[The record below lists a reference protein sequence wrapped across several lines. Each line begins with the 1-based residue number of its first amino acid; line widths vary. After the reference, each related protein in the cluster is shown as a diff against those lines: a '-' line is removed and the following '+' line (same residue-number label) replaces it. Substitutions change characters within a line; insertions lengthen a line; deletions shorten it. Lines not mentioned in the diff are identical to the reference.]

1 MTASASQSTLSSLL
15 RHSLTYSLVP
25 LLGKV
30 IAFVMMFFFTRWM
43 PEKEYGVVALADLL
57 LAAMVQ
63 LLGANLLSGMTRF
76 YFDHADPEKRN
87 RVVSS
92 CTLLL
97 SGVAFGTVALML
109 PFRDLLSPILLTDS
123 DGLPRDTVTQIFTI
137 AILIVPF
144 QLASQCGA
152 YYLMIL
158 KRSGAFAAFNLIKLI
173 FELSLKIY
181 LVGFAGMGPVGY
193 LLPVLIGEM
202 LMTLLVTGWALK
214 RVGFGVSGEVL
225 RPILAYTLPLI
236 PVGVFQLGLHYGDR
250 RLLEWFSPPDR
261 ALDEVGIYE
270 VGYKIAFLVTAGM
283 LGPFLQIFHP
293 WIYGVSDPDEQAK
306 KVASTSTYAITAIT
320 AATLLVVLFSRQA
333 MYFLPPERD
342 YLEAW
347 RVVPLI
353 ASGYVFWA
361 VYHVTQIPLYIAKRT
376 GPLFWINLAALMLNI
391 LWNATFVP
399 TMGFV
404 GSGLATLLTFLPL
417 AGLGAWAA
425 LRVMPVPFELRRMA
439 IAMLVMTTA
448 SLTAF
453 GLDANWPPTD
463 WLGLGLT
470 GLVKLAVA
478 LLLIA
483 GLWFG
488 VLSSAERGRVLGRF
502 AARRQGA

>member
-1 MTASASQSTLSSLL
+1 
-15 RHSLTYSLVP
+15 
-25 LLGKV
+25 
-30 IAFVMMFFFTRWM
+30 M

-76 YFDHADPEKRN
+76 YFDHPDPERRN

-109 PFRDLLSPILLTDS
+109 PFRDALSPILLTNS

-158 KRSGAFAAFNLIKLI
+158 KRSGAFAAFNLFKLI

-214 RVGFGVSGEVL
+214 RCGFGISREVL

-333 MYFLPPERD
+333 MYFLP
-342 YLEAW
+342 
-347 RVVPLI
+347 
-353 ASGYVFWA
+353 WA

-376 GPLFWINLAALMLNI
+376 GPLFWINLIALLLNI
-391 LWNATFVP
+391 LCNATFVP

-439 IAMLVMTTA
+439 VAMLVMTAA
-448 SLTAF
+448 SLAAY

-463 WLGLGLT
+463 WFGLGLT

-478 LLLIA
+478 LVLIA

-488 VLSSAERGRVLGRF
+488 VLTSEERGRVVERF
-502 AARRQGA
+502 ASRRSAA